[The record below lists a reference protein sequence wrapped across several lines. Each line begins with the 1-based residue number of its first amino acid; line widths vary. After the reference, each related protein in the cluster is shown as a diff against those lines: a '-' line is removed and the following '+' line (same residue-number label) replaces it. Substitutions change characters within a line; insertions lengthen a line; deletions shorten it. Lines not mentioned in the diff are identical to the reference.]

1 MSAFQEM
8 LRQDIGSVFL
18 NPEEF
23 GEIHV
28 VDGKE
33 MVVILDDNELA
44 ERGNKVVTMAEGLHE
59 RRLLMYVSAEDFGPE
74 PLIGR
79 RLRLDGEYFTVSDVS
94 CEGGMYAVS
103 LEANRS

>member
-1 MSAFQEM
+1 MSTFQEM

-44 ERGNKVVTMAEGLHE
+44 
-59 RRLLMYVSAEDFGPE
+59 
-74 PLIGR
+74 
-79 RLRLDGEYFTVSDVS
+79 
-94 CEGGMYAVS
+94 
-103 LEANRS
+103 

>member
-1 MSAFQEM
+1 MSTFQEM

-59 RRLLMYVSAEDFGPE
+59 RRLLMYVSEEDFGPASISRFRTC
-74 PLIGR
+74 LARAGCMRSVWR
-79 RLRLDGEYFTVSDVS
+79 RTGHDY
-94 CEGGMYAVS
+94 
-103 LEANRS
+103 